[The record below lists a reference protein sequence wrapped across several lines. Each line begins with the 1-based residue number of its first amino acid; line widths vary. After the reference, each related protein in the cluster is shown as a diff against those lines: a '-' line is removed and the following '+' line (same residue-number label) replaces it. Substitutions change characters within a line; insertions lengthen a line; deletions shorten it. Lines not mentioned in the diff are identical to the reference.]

1 MRMGLG
7 LVCYNGVMRILE
19 KEITKNEL
27 FAEAE
32 VVFGG
37 EMVKGVVDIKREL
50 VAVDAELHADLE
62 RLLLENGSEQ
72 ENLWGVNFWNSDEDF
87 VEFDSM
93 INIRPS
99 QNNRSR
105 YVENEKIREK
115 IIEIVEKWIR

>member
-1 MRMGLG
+1 MGLR
-7 LVCYNGVMRILE
+7 LVCYNVVMRILE

-27 FAEAE
+27 FDGSG

-72 ENLWGVNFWNSDEDF
+72 ENLWGINFWNSDENF

>member
-1 MRMGLG
+1 MGLR

-27 FAEAE
+27 FDGSE

-37 EMVKGVVDIKREL
+37 EMVKGVVDIRREL

-72 ENLWGVNFWNSDEDF
+72 ENLWGVNFWNSDENF
-87 VEFDSM
+87 VEFNSM

>member
-1 MRMGLG
+1 MGLR
-7 LVCYNGVMRILE
+7 LVCYNKTMRILE
-19 KEITKNEL
+19 KDITKKEL

-105 YVENEKIREK
+105 YVENAETREK
-115 IIEIVEKWIR
+115 IIAVVKKWIR

>member
-1 MRMGLG
+1 
-7 LVCYNGVMRILE
+7 MRILE

-105 YVENEKIREK
+105 YVENAETREK
-115 IIEIVEKWIR
+115 IIAVVKKWIR

>member
-1 MRMGLG
+1 MGLR

-32 VVFGG
+32 VAFGG
-37 EMVKGVVDIKREL
+37 EMVKGVVDVKREL

-62 RLLLENGSEQ
+62 RLLLENDSEQ

>member
-1 MRMGLG
+1 MGLG

>member
-1 MRMGLG
+1 MGLR
-7 LVCYNGVMRILE
+7 LVCYNWVMRILE

>member
-1 MRMGLG
+1 MGLR

-19 KEITKNEL
+19 KEITKKEL
-27 FAEAE
+27 FAESG

-105 YVENEKIREK
+105 YVENEKTREK

>member
-1 MRMGLG
+1 
-7 LVCYNGVMRILE
+7 MRILTE
-19 KEITKNEL
+19 STTMKEL
-27 FAEAE
+27 FDGSG

-62 RLLLENGSEQ
+62 RLLLENGSKQ

-93 INIRPS
+93 INIRPN

-105 YVENEKIREK
+105 YVENEKTREK

>member
-1 MRMGLG
+1 MGLR
-7 LVCYNGVMRILE
+7 LVCYNKTMRILE
-19 KEITKNEL
+19 KDITKKEL

-50 VAVDAELHADLE
+50 VAADAELHADLE

>member
-1 MRMGLG
+1 MGLR

-37 EMVKGVVDIKREL
+37 EMVKGVVDVKREL

>member
-1 MRMGLG
+1 MGLR

>member
-1 MRMGLG
+1 MGLR
-7 LVCYNGVMRILE
+7 LVCYNWVMRILE

-62 RLLLENGSEQ
+62 RLLLENSSEQ

>member
-1 MRMGLG
+1 MGLRS
-7 LVCYNGVMRILE
+7 VCYNRVMRILE

-27 FAEAE
+27 FDGSG

-50 VAVDAELHADLE
+50 VAIDAELHADLE

>member
-1 MRMGLG
+1 MRMGLR

-27 FAEAE
+27 FDGSG

-72 ENLWGVNFWNSDEDF
+72 ENLWGVNFWNSDEDTGKGWGKPCGK
-87 VEFDSM
+87 
-93 INIRPS
+93 PS
-99 QNNRSR
+99 HYGQFRLR
-105 YVENEKIREK
+105 GRCGHLLTADPVF
-115 IIEIVEKWIR
+115 